1 MKLARRHHGLAGL
14 ARGMLPM
21 TPMIDVVFLLLIFF
35 MVTVSATRP
44 ESDLATTLSPQ
55 SEQQGAA
62 ADFQP
67 QIVSVERNGD
77 MVFYRLGSHQL
88 STRTELARLLREL
101 PRDSGVVVKVSN
113 NVPVEAAAGAVQTCK
128 DAGFTRVSYVP
139 AS

>member
-1 MKLARRHHGLAGL
+1 MKLARRHHDLAGR

-35 MVTVSATRP
+35 MVTVSASTP
-44 ESDLATTLSPQ
+44 ESDLASTLKPQ

-67 QIVSVERNGD
+67 QIISVEREGD
-77 MVFYRLGSHQL
+77 MVFYHLGSHKL
-88 STRTELARLLREL
+88 TSRRELARLLAEL
-101 PRDSGVVVKVSN
+101 PKASGVVVKVSN
-113 NVPVEAAAGAVQTCK
+113 NVPVEAAAGTLQTCK
-128 DAGFTRVSYVP
+128 DAGFTKVSYVP